1 MKKIFTLVAAALV
14 AVAVNAQD
22 VEQLGFKIDD
32 YPWNY
37 TADPGTDV
45 KLTFSSQWGEFGLI
59 GASNA
64 INPADYKGYRIEYV
78 ADPSTAGTDDDGN
91 PSYVQTS
98 IGGVQYNDFDAN
110 ASVLEQDFSD
120 AVKALSSLDKFNV
133 QAKVKDAKIEIKSF
147 TLVKA
152 DGTEVPVTS
161 YVAGGWGRSL
171 GSAAAPVITFT
182 GQYGGLCIY
191 GADEQPCT
199 YSHATEENVVYL
211 YSIKAAEPIAKP
223 TLVELDNASGGF
235 QYFNFDA
242 DLDQIDFTVSHAT
255 AVKET
260 KDEDGTVTASE
271 PNDVAKIYF
280 KNPNEGTDPF
290 TVKVTSV
297 SRIKTTVDG
306 IENVNAK
313 ETLHNAVNAP
323 MYNLAGQQVSKN
335 YKGVV
340 IQNGKKFFNK

>member
-1 MKKIFTLVAAALV
+1 M
-14 AVAVNAQD
+14 
-22 VEQLGFKIDD
+22 
-32 YPWNY
+32 
-37 TADPGTDV
+37 
-45 KLTFSSQWGEFGLI
+45 
-59 GASNA
+59 
-64 INPADYKGYRIEYV
+64 
-78 ADPSTAGTDDDGN
+78 
-91 PSYVQTS
+91 
-98 IGGVQYNDFDAN
+98 
-110 ASVLEQDFSD
+110 
-120 AVKALSSLDKFNV
+120 
-133 QAKVKDAKIEIKSF
+133 
-147 TLVKA
+147 
-152 DGTEVPVTS
+152 
-161 YVAGGWGRSL
+161 
-171 GSAAAPVITFT
+171 
-182 GQYGGLCIY
+182 
-191 GADEQPCT
+191 
-199 YSHATEENVVYL
+199 
-211 YSIKAAEPIAKP
+211 
-223 TLVELDNASGGF
+223 ELDNASGGF